1 MLTSFYYSPE
11 GTLNQNLDEDAMRAA
26 VRSGQGVLWVDL
38 SKPTPDETFIL
49 DDVFAFHPLTIE
61 DCQNVSQFP
70 KLDEYSSYLF
80 LVFLAPNP
88 SLKPNGPAR
97 SGEGNANGDDPVR
110 EMDIYLGRNYVVTYG
125 TTALPFLQTIQ
136 DRAKR
141 EPKRLLGRGATFLVH
156 DILDAAVD
164 QFFEMVGKFQAE
176 AEEAE
181 DRLQEPG
188 TEELVSRVLGLKR
201 RVLALRRQ
209 MSDHRETLQRLI
221 RGNHPAVAPEALPYF
236 RDILDHISKIED
248 DLDVCRDTIDMA
260 REASL
265 TLADVRIN
273 QAMKVLT
280 VVFTLS
286 LPLAIMTSWFG
297 MNFKNLPLS
306 DHEYGVWI
314 YTGLMGL
321 VCLALWY
328 WIRRRKWM

>member
-1 MLTSFYYSPE
+1 
-11 GTLNQNLDEDAMRAA
+11 
-26 VRSGQGVLWVDL
+26 VDL
-38 SKPTPDETFIL
+38 SKPTPDETFTL
-49 DDVFAFHPLTIE
+49 DEVFGFHPLTIE

-70 KLDEYSSYLF
+70 KLDEYSNYLF

-88 SLKPNGPAR
+88 SLKPNGAAR
-97 SGEGNANGDDPVR
+97 SGEGNGNGDDPVR
-110 EMDIYLGRNYVVTYG
+110 EIDIYLGRNFVVTYG
-125 TTALPFLQTIQ
+125 IAALPFLQGIQ

-141 EPKRLLGRGATFLVH
+141 DPKRFLGRGATFLVH

-164 QFFEMVGKFQAE
+164 QFFGMVGKFQAE

-181 DRLQEPG
+181 DKLQEPG
-188 TEELVSRVLGLKR
+188 TEELVARVLALKR

-221 RGNHPAVAPEALPYF
+221 RGNHPVVPPEALPYF

-286 LPLAIMTSWFG
+286 LPLAVMTSWFG
-297 MNFKNLPLS
+297 MNFKYLPLAE
-306 DHEYGVWI
+306 HEYGAYI
-314 YTGLMGL
+314 YTGLMSA
-321 VCLALWY
+321 VCVAMWY
-328 WIRRRKWM
+328 WMRRQKWM

>member
-1 MLTSFYYSPE
+1 MLTSFYCTPE
-11 GTLNQNLDEDAMRAA
+11 GTLKQNLDEDAMRTA
-26 VRSGQGVLWVDL
+26 VRSGQGLLWVDL

-61 DCQNVSQFP
+61 DCQHVSQFP
-70 KLDEYSSYLF
+70 KLDEFANYLF

-88 SLKPNGPAR
+88 SFKPGATQAEGGNGN
-97 SGEGNANGDDPVR
+97 GEDPVR
-110 EMDIYLGRNYVVTYG
+110 EVDLYLGRNYVVTYG
-125 TTALPFLQTIQ
+125 IAALPFVQGIQ

-141 EPKRLLGRGATFLVH
+141 DPKRFLGRGATFLVH
-156 DILDAAVD
+156 DILDATVD

-181 DRLQEPG
+181 DKLQEPG
-188 TEELVSRVLGLKR
+188 TEELVARVLALKR

-221 RGNHPAVAPEALPYF
+221 RGNHPVVPPEALPYF

-286 LPLAIMTSWFG
+286 LPLAVMTSWFG
-297 MNFKNLPLS
+297 MNFKYLPLAE
-306 DHEYGVWI
+306 HEYGAYI
-314 YTGLMGL
+314 YTGLML
-321 VCLALWY
+321 AVCAAMWY
-328 WIRRRKWM
+328 WMRRQKWM